1 MGSSGERTFKATSRV
16 LSRVLDG
23 EAVLLDLGGGQYYG
37 LDEVGT
43 VVWTALEAGA
53 SVAELVVR
61 VVDGQVAVSRL
72 VDRVLL
78 IRADVVVVVDGLTTA
93 IRTVVDAIVDSI
105 FVLSPFPF
113 SRSLSLRGGDRGAED
128 PSSELE

>member
-1 MGSSGERTFKATSRV
+1 MESSGERTFKATSRV

-61 VVDGQVAVSRL
+61 VVVAYQVAEETARGDIERL
-72 VDRVLL
+72 LAEL
-78 IRADVVVVVDGLTTA
+78 ADKGLVT
-93 IRTVVDAIVDSI
+93 S
-105 FVLSPFPF
+105 SPP
-113 SRSLSLRGGDRGAED
+113 
-128 PSSELE
+128 